1 MQFKTKCRSQ
11 QPCALV
17 NLDLLCFD
25 LPASRGVY
33 GFSVCVRVCVR
44 EKGREKV
51 WRTDCVRACACQR
64 GNNINV
70 TLRCITP
77 CLMIWFAIAVSQA
90 LLLLSQCRAISSVV
104 IAKQIGKKK
113 KKERKLRSKWWWH
126 PAFFFSVQMFQHFCS
141 HKKKVENKQL
151 VFPALCSSSF
161 INEIFPSF
169 WINEKNK
176 VGQVQY

>member
-1 MQFKTKCRSQ
+1 MQFKTKCRRSQ

-25 LPASRGVY
+25 RPGSWGFY
-33 GFSVCVRVCVR
+33 GFSVCVHVCVL
-44 EKGREKV
+44 EKDREKV
-51 WRTDCVRACACQR
+51 WRTDCVWACACQR

-104 IAKQIGKKK
+104 IAKQMGKKKRK

-126 PAFFFSVQMFQHFCS
+126 PAFFSVFKCFNISVVTKKSRKINSWYFQLCILLLLSMTFF
-141 HKKKVENKQL
+141 L
-151 VFPALCSSSF
+151 VF
-161 INEIFPSF
+161 EQM
-169 WINEKNK
+169 KK
-176 VGQVQY
+176 